1 MMMVNKEQAFKILSN
16 LYQDILVDMKTEKIS
31 NYFSDKYNQTTDG
44 VTTDIHEFTNHIF
57 VLKDV
62 VEKLSISPF
71 YDFLFDEDKQ
81 TATLRYIVTVDKKDG
96 NRGEIE
102 VIAIFEFDGDKIVR
116 CHEQSH
122 PLNQNEDFEHLAKI
136 NY

>member
-44 VTTDIHEFTNHIF
+44 VTTDIQEITNYIF
-57 VLKDV
+57 ILIDV
-62 VEKLSISPF
+62 VEKLSLSPF
-71 YDFLFDEDKQ
+71 YDVLADEDKQ

-102 VIAIFEFDGDKIVR
+102 V
-116 CHEQSH
+116 
-122 PLNQNEDFEHLAKI
+122 
-136 NY
+136 